1 MMGNSGSLVAIPEND
16 FNILG
21 IIFAITTMNTIQTK
35 AVVFDFGQ
43 SLREFQ
49 NVFV

>member
-16 FNILG
+16 FNIVG

-35 AVVFDFGQ
+35 AVVFDC
-43 SLREFQ
+43 LREFQ